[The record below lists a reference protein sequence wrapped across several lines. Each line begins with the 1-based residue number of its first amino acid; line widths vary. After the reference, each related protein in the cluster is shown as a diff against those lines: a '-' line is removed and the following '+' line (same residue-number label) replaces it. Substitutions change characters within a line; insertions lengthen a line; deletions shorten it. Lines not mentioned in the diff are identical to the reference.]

1 MMGSTDRF
9 DPNAISFRP
18 IEDQDQPLLR
28 ALYASTRADEMAMV
42 PHWSE
47 IEKASFLDHQ
57 FNAQHDWYHK
67 VYSDASFLIIQY
79 EGKPAGRMY
88 IHRQT
93 EEIRLIE
100 ITILPELRNRGLG
113 EYLIRNLM
121 EEAAGEGKAV
131 RIHVE
136 HFNRAL
142 KLYER
147 LGFKV
152 LDVVNGVY
160 LYMEWRKPE

>member
-1 MMGSTDRF
+1 
-9 DPNAISFRP
+9 
-18 IEDQDQPLLR
+18 
-28 ALYASTRADEMAMV
+28 
-42 PHWSE
+42 
-47 IEKASFLDHQ
+47 
-57 FNAQHDWYHK
+57 
-67 VYSDASFLIIQY
+67 
-79 EGKPAGRMY
+79 MY